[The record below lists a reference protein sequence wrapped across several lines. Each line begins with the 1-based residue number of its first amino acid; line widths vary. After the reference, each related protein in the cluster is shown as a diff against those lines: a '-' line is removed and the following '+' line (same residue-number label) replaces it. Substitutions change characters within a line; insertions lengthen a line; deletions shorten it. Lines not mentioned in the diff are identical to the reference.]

1 MPTVVRLLAA
11 SLVLAPALAVAAPSP
26 GTTTATPGTAPGGA
40 ATAPA
45 APTVQRPGTTRP
57 PSPGATPPT
66 SAQPAPSTPS
76 PAAPTPTGP
85 APATPTPA
93 SPGSAP
99 VIPAAPAPADAVAT
113 DDPLN
118 PPGSTPD
125 PVAPAAP
132 APGLAEQLLGPS
144 VNQHPSERAPGPV
157 RSEAES
163 VEAEDAAIAS
173 MYRSLYRPANNPG
186 RFNIVARAFY
196 VLAGSTDNT
205 LSGRLGGISADI
217 GQSFNKFGYAFTAVG
232 QFGSVLHTRPGR
244 ETQTIA
250 LVGGGPTLS
259 LGRLALLQRGF
270 LDVRVGYDFFAAP
283 TRLIIDNM
291 AVADGLRAPHGPRLS
306 LNMGLL
312 GNSARTRKLF
322 HGFGLSIGYQ
332 ALVGSLRGEWPVTNM
347 LQFGLVYWG
356 G

>member
-26 GTTTATPGTAPGGA
+26 GTTSGAAPGTAPSNTA
-40 ATAPA
+40 AAPA
-45 APTVQRPGTTRP
+45 APAVQRPTT
-57 PSPGATPPT
+57 APT
-66 SAQPAPSTPS
+66 APVS
-76 PAAPTPTGP
+76 PAAPTGAQPAPTAASPGTPTTTSP
-85 APATPTPA
+85 APANSGA
-93 SPGSAP
+93 AGSAP
-99 VIPAAPAPADAVAT
+99 VIPVAPAPV
-113 DDPLN
+113 DPVPVGDPVN

-125 PVAPAAP
+125 PATPADP

-144 VNQHPSERAPGPV
+144 VNQHPSERPPGPV

-163 VEAEDAAIAS
+163 AEAEDTAIAA
-173 MYRSLYRPANNPG
+173 MYRGLYRPPNNPG

-205 LSGRLGGISADI
+205 LSGRLGGISADL
-217 GQSFNKFGYAFTAVG
+217 GQSFNKFGYAITAVG
-232 QFGSVLHTRPGR
+232 QFGSVLHTKPER

-283 TRLIIDNM
+283 TRLIVDNM
-291 AVADGLRAPHGPRLS
+291 ATADGMRVPHGPRLS

-312 GNSARTRKLF
+312 GDSARARKLF